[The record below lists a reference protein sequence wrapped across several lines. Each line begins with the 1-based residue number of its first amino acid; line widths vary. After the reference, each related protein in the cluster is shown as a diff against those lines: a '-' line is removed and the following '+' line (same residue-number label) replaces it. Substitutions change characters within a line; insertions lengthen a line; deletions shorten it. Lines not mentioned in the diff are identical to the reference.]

1 MITSAIVTFQHFA
14 FISVFTSVNRA
25 LWHIYFHAHRRGSGL
40 TTYRTYYAVAVS
52 SVSYNHLYPISA
64 PFPKSEKWNFPWIG
78 CDSWRT
84 QLRRNNNKANLP
96 TTTHTVPPKVESE
109 TNHIISVQWYPQC
122 WSKCA
127 TCESSSCRTRRRR
140 RRLGSRGCSTPY
152 TRSATRSSVREVSLL
167 STSVTESWLMSYG
180 WWRWDRLGI
189 INCIR
194 ERVFFSK
201 WCNIKRGRSRNPIQ
215 LS

>member
-109 TNHIISVQWYPQC
+109 TNHIISVQWYPPSVDLNVLPVNHHHVERGDDGVDLAVVAARRHTQDPLPEAA
-122 WSKCA
+122 SGKCP
-127 TCESSSCRTRRRR
+127 CC
-140 RRLGSRGCSTPY
+140 PHQ
-152 TRSATRSSVREVSLL
+152 LL
-167 STSVTESWLMSYG
+167 SHG
-180 WWRWDRLGI
+180 WWVMVDGD
-189 INCIR
+189 
-194 ERVFFSK
+194 
-201 WCNIKRGRSRNPIQ
+201 GTD
-215 LS
+215 